1 MSRTRNKRKLKPK
14 IIFLVEG
21 KSEKVFFE
29 MLAQK
34 YKLTASK
41 VVKILDGTG
50 HDFVDKAKSKLTDP
64 QLKADNK
71 TKVFVIFDNDSNL
84 SDVYSREKSN
94 INELFSKAQKVT
106 KVESCDLVISNI
118 CFEVWLLA
126 HFQKMTPGLKSTKWL
141 NQKLGQYLGEEYIKG
156 DSSQIE
162 KILDDDKVFTA
173 IKNTEKISSINC
185 TCQST
190 NIGVVVSSVI
200 KEL

>member
-1 MSRTRNKRKLKPK
+1 MSRMRNKRKLKPK

-64 QLKADNK
+64 QLKADN
-71 TKVFVIFDNDSNL
+71 DSNL

-126 HFQKMTPGLKSTKWL
+126 HFQKMTPGLKNTKWL